1 MYNKLIIKTNYV
13 INITFTKVELFAIH
27 CSINQSVGF
36 LQIKKI
42 IIITDSLHAAK
53 SIFDSLMHLYQIH
66 FATIFYKL
74 REFFILSNHLESFAE
89 NMIMILLLLNRE
101 CFFRHQISK
110 EEIS

>member
-27 CSINQSVGF
+27 CDINQSVGF

-53 SIFDSLMHLYQIH
+53 SIFDSLMHLYQI
-66 FATIFYKL
+66 ATIFYEL
-74 REFFILSNHLESFAE
+74 REFFILSNNNHIEF
-89 NMIMILLLLNRE
+89 
-101 CFFRHQISK
+101 
-110 EEIS
+110 